1 MTKIS
6 KISVTNLKSI
16 QHQEIEMNGA
26 SIIVTAGNG
35 KGKST
40 LTKSFFDRI
49 RGEKNDSILRTN
61 EVNGSQVIEFNDGN
75 IIEWKVTAKTETFT
89 LITKEGLK
97 VNSIKQ
103 IKDFYFKNEDFDI
116 NEFLE
121 LGPQK
126 QAKKLQKLIGLDLSE
141 IEKRYSETYEKR
153 KEANYNFDALTK
165 NKIEKPLEVEKPEIE
180 SIKKE
185 LAESKLDNQKRSS
198 IANADYQKKQNEV
211 NEFNNIQD
219 QLTIQLEIQNS
230 RLIDVEKYLKHYSFE
245 SYFDFEKAKLFIE
258 SLEKPLEFKEYP
270 EFQDPE
276 LINIQEIE
284 SKLEVANE
292 QLRKFDLYEYQL
304 KQYNDWVENGKKARE
319 LKDSLE
325 IELKAIEK
333 EKRDLIASAE
343 MPAGFEFCDSELL
356 YCGFPLNKNSQ
367 STSNL
372 YIAGLKLATMNL
384 GLLKTVHFE
393 ASALDKENLL
403 KVYEYAKSKD
413 LQLFVEK
420 PDFDGGEIRYEIIEN
435 L

>member
-116 NEFLE
+116 NQFLE
-121 LGPQK
+121 LSPKK
-126 QAKKLQKLIGLDLSE
+126 QAEKLQKLIGLDLSE

-165 NKIEKPLEVEKPEIE
+165 NKVEKPLEVGKPEID
-180 SIKKE
+180 SIKKQILEAKKEKLRIAQEE
-185 LAESKLDNQKRSS
+185 LESKG
-198 IANADYQKKQNEV
+198 
-211 NEFNNIQD
+211 
-219 QLTIQLEIQNS
+219 
-230 RLIDVEKYLKHYSFE
+230 
-245 SYFDFEKAKLFIE
+245 
-258 SLEKPLEFKEYP
+258 
-270 EFQDPE
+270 
-276 LINIQEIE
+276 
-284 SKLEVANE
+284 
-292 QLRKFDLYEYQL
+292 
-304 KQYNDWVENGKKARE
+304 YNVSTKII
-319 LKDSLE
+319 
-325 IELKAIEK
+325 IELN
-333 EKRDLIASAE
+333 
-343 MPAGFEFCDSELL
+343 
-356 YCGFPLNKNSQ
+356 YN
-367 STSNL
+367 
-372 YIAGLKLATMNL
+372 
-384 GLLKTVHFE
+384 
-393 ASALDKENLL
+393 
-403 KVYEYAKSKD
+403 
-413 LQLFVEK
+413 
-420 PDFDGGEIRYEIIEN
+420 IEN
-435 L
+435 IIKRINSSSLDVIRANTISWEAFLNVLKYK

>member
-61 EVNGSQVIEFNDGN
+61 EVNGSQVIELNDGN

-165 NKIEKPLEVEKPEIE
+165 NKIEKPLEVECPFIEVIKAEIVTAKNKNQKTLESFNAECSKTVNEIDKANQLRE
-180 SIKKE
+180 SILDSNANKTTLLLE
-185 LAESKLDNQKRSS
+185 LSTL
-198 IANADYQKKQNEV
+198 
-211 NEFNNIQD
+211 
-219 QLTIQLEIQNS
+219 
-230 RLIDVEKYLKHYSFE
+230 LKDSCFE
-245 SYFDFEKAKLFIE
+245 TLFDFEKADKYIE
-258 SLEKPLEFKEYP
+258 NLITPEPFKDYP
-270 EFQDPE
+270 IFEQPK
-276 LINIQEIE
+276 LINIQELE
-284 SKLEVANE
+284 SKLEAANE

-304 KQYNDWVENGKKARE
+304 SKYNEWVENGKKARE

-325 IELKAIEK
+325 LELKTIEK

-343 MPAGFEFCDSELL
+343 MPEGFEFCDSELI

>member
-61 EVNGSQVIEFNDGN
+61 EANGSQVIEFNDGN

-116 NEFLE
+116 NQFLE
-121 LGPQK
+121 LSPKK
-126 QAKKLQKLIGLDLSE
+126 QAEKLQKLIGLDLSE

-165 NKIEKPLEVEKPEIE
+165 NKIEKPLEVEKPEID
-180 SIKKE
+180 SIKKQILDAKKE
-185 LAESKLDNQKRSS
+185 NESRLIKFDHERDKVLSEIDT
-198 IANADYQKKQNEV
+198 
-211 NEFNNIQD
+211 FNTIQD
-219 QLTIQLEIQNS
+219 QKSDKIFLYETDYENIEKFLQKSNFADCFNYDKATN
-230 RLIDVEKYLKHYSFE
+230 LID
-245 SYFDFEKAKLFIE
+245 
-258 SLEKPLEFKEYP
+258 SLEKPLESKEYP
-270 EFQDPE
+270 DFQEPE
-276 LINIQEIE
+276 LINIQELE
-284 SKLEVANE
+284 SKLEAANE

-304 KQYNDWVENGKKARE
+304 SKYNEWVENGKKARE

-325 IELKAIEK
+325 LELKSIEK
-333 EKRDLIASAE
+333 EKRYLIANAE

-356 YCGFPLNKNSQ
+356 YCGFSLNKNSQ

>member
-61 EVNGSQVIEFNDGN
+61 EANGSQVIEFNDGN

-116 NEFLE
+116 NQFLE
-121 LGPQK
+121 LSPKK
-126 QAKKLQKLIGLDLSE
+126 QAEKLQKLIGLDLSE

-180 SIKKE
+180 SIKKQI
-185 LAESKLDNQKRSS
+185 LDAKIDNESRLECFRS
-198 IANADYQKKQNEV
+198 DCLKVENEV
-211 NEFNNIQD
+211 DLFNSTQEEILNQFSIKEGKLL
-219 QLTIQLEIQNS
+219 QLTEL
-230 RLIDVEKYLKHYSFE
+230 LKDSCFE
-245 SYFDFEKAKLFIE
+245 TCFDFEKADNYLE
-258 SLEKPLEFKEYP
+258 SLPKPQDFKHYP
-270 EFQDPE
+270 EFQEPE
-276 LINIQEIE
+276 LINIQELE
-284 SKLEVANE
+284 SKLEAANE

-304 KQYNDWVENGKKARE
+304 KQYNEWVENGKKARE

-325 IELKAIEK
+325 LELKSIEK

-343 MPAGFEFCDSELL
+343 MPEGFEFCDSELL

-393 ASALDKENLL
+393 ASALDKDNLL